1 MGLHQR
7 IARALLNRTGRADV
21 PDTPSWVKTVRTYAV
36 DHYETLQISANAEP
50 ETIHRVYRLLAQR
63 FHPDNGE
70 TGNADRFR
78 QLAEAYEV
86 LSDPERRAKYDVVHQ
101 QFWRERWKVVED
113 TNADGADFRA
123 EQIARLTVL
132 ELLYTR
138 RRTEPQKPTMTILD
152 VESLTGRAREHLEFS
167 IWFLTQKKFIVRGDD
182 SGLTITADG
191 VEYLENNVDG
201 TVQSRLLRAKN
212 E

>member
-1 MGLHQR
+1 M
-7 IARALLNRTGRADV
+7 
-21 PDTPSWVKTVRTYAV
+21 

-63 FHPDNGE
+63 FHPDNAE

-78 QLAEAYEV
+78 ELAEAYEV
-86 LSDPERRAKYDVVHQ
+86 LSDPERRASYDVVHQ
-101 QFWRERWKVVED
+101 QFWRERWKVVES
-113 TNADGADFRA
+113 TNAEGADFRS

-152 VESLTGRAREHLEFS
+152 VEALIGRAREHLEFS
-167 IWFLTQKKFIVRGDD
+167 VWFLTQKKFVVRGDD

-201 TVQSRLLRAKN
+201 TVQSRLLRARN

>member
-1 MGLHQR
+1 
-7 IARALLNRTGRADV
+7 
-21 PDTPSWVKTVRTYAV
+21 V

-63 FHPDNGE
+63 FHPDNVE
-70 TGNADRFR
+70 TGNSDKFR
-78 QLAEAYEV
+78 ELAEAYEV

-101 QFWRERWKVVED
+101 QFWRERWKVAESA
-113 TNADGADFRA
+113 NGDGADVRT
-123 EQIARLTVL
+123 EQIVRLTVL

-138 RRTEPQKPTMTILD
+138 RRTEPTKPTMTILD
-152 VESLTGRAREHLEFS
+152 VEALTGRAREHLEFP
-167 IWFLTQKKFIVRGDD
+167 IWFLSQKKFIQRGDD

-201 TVQSRLLRAKN
+201 TIQSRLLRAKN